1 MPRTKKV
8 VAAERTC
15 DHMDK
20 YRYINWIEGIPSDK
34 YRIYPDGYI
43 TYATNNKW
51 INLKTFLNKSGTVSV
66 KLSNPNTKFVVK
78 VSLAKLIL
86 QAFKTIKFTT
96 NDIIYKDGDSSNCNI
111 ENLEWDGKS
120 DEYDG
125 EEWKYIDWIPDI
137 PGNKYQVSNYGRVVN
152 MTNMLL
158 LQPTKNGNTFSV
170 SLNDLKN
177 NVSKL
182 VPLLRL
188 VGMAFVDVKG
198 YEKEWLDIIRVNE
211 VVEPEKLNH
220 ADNLR
225 WVAPQTSEPLSD
237 FVPDQD
243 VPEEWKYID
252 WIDSVDPT
260 MYKVSN
266 YGRVVNVK
274 TNRLVTVHCDTS
286 DGKPFLEVALWKDK
300 KNKKAYHA
308 SLPRLVAIAFLPKP
322 IFDLRY
328 LVAQYKDGNVN
339 NLRYDNIHWVLS
351 GTQSHDNGLTP
362 NEAVELIN
370 FINDH
375 IYDFD
380 NMIQFQEFVNE
391 QCKGLGKHRS
401 IRYLR
406 ECGVYG
412 QPEKLDDFRSKSIR
426 KQRSDDDLKEIF
438 EYLESN
444 HGSVV
449 QTVRDLGGKFTYS
462 QIQHAKIK
470 YEKDIGSLSRFGRK
484 RVELINIKDGS
495 SKIFESASI
504 ASKFLELSVT
514 AVSRSIRTG
523 QTLKKK
529 KYVARYVDN
538 IDIVNNDCSILVYD
552 INGTLIKEFVSIDE
566 ASCELKLEKNHI
578 LKYCDLNRAD
588 KKGFIFK
595 RKYNK

>member
-1 MPRTKKV
+1 M
-8 VAAERTC
+8 C
-15 DHMDK
+15 NYMDK
-20 YRYINWIEGIPSDK
+20 YRYIDWIEGIPYDK
-34 YRIYPDGYI
+34 YRIYPNGHI
-43 TYATNNKW
+43 TYSTNNKW
-51 INLKTFLNKSGTVSV
+51 IDLKTFLNKSGTVSV

-78 VSLAKLIL
+78 VSVAKLVL

-96 NDIIYKDGDSSNCNI
+96 HDIIYNDGDSSNCNV

-137 PGNKYQVSNYGRVVN
+137 PGNKYQVSNHGRVVN

-158 LQPTKNGNTFSV
+158 LQPTKNGNTLSV

-177 NVSKL
+177 NVSKS

-188 VGMAFVDVKG
+188 VGTAFVDIKG

-211 VVEPEKLNH
+211 AKEPEKLNH

-225 WVAPQTSEPLSD
+225 WVAPQTSDPLPD

-266 YGRVVNVK
+266 YGRVVNVE
-274 TNRLVTVHCDTS
+274 TNRLVTVRCDTS
-286 DGKPFLEVALWKDK
+286 DGKPYLEVALWKDK
-300 KNKKAYHA
+300 KNKKVFHA

-328 LVAQYKDGNVN
+328 LVAQYKDGNVY
-339 NLRYDNIHWVLS
+339 NLRYDNIRWVLS

-391 QCKGLGKHRS
+391 HCQGLGKHRS
-401 IRYLR
+401 VRYLR

-438 EYLESN
+438 EYLERN
-444 HGSVV
+444 HGSIV
-449 QTVRDLGGKFTYS
+449 QTVRDLDGRFTYS
-462 QIQHAKIK
+462 QIQHAKLK
-470 YEKDIGSLSRFGRK
+470 YEKDIGPLSRFGGK
-484 RVELINIKDGS
+484 RVELINIIDGS
-495 SKIFESASI
+495 SKIFESAVI
-504 ASKFLELSVT
+504 ASKFLGLSVA
-514 AVSRSIRTG
+514 AVSKSIRTG
-523 QTLKKK
+523 YTLKKK
-529 KYVARYVDN
+529 KYIARYVDD
-538 IDIVNNDCSILVYD
+538 IDVINNDCSILVYD
-552 INGTLIKEFVSIDE
+552 INGKLINEFVSVDE
-566 ASCELKLEKNHI
+566 ASRELKLERDHI
-578 LKYCDLNRAD
+578 LKYCDNNRAD

-595 RKYNK
+595 RKYDK

>member
-1 MPRTKKV
+1 
-8 VAAERTC
+8 
-15 DHMDK
+15 MDK
-20 YRYINWIEGIPSDK
+20 YRYIDWIEGIPSDK
-34 YRIYPDGYI
+34 YRIYPDGHI
-43 TYATNNKW
+43 TYVTNNKW
-51 INLKTFLNKSGTVSV
+51 IDLKTSLNKSGTVSV

-78 VSLAKLIL
+78 VSVAKLVL
-86 QAFKTIKFTT
+86 QAFKTMKFTAY
-96 NDIIYKDGDSSNCNI
+96 DIIYKDGDSSNCNV

-158 LQPTKNGNTFSV
+158 LQPTKNGNTLSV

-188 VGMAFVDVKG
+188 VGTAFVDIKG
-198 YEKEWLDIIRVNE
+198 YEKELLDIIRVNE
-211 VVEPEKLNH
+211 AKEPEKLNH

-225 WVAPQTSEPLSD
+225 WVAPQTSDPLPD
-237 FVPDQD
+237 FVPDQG

-266 YGRVVNVK
+266 YGRVVNVEN
-274 TNRLVTVHCDTS
+274 NRLVTVRCDTS
-286 DGKPFLEVALWKDK
+286 DGKPSLEVALWKDK
-300 KNKKAYHA
+300 KNKKVFHA

-328 LVAQYKDGNVN
+328 LVAQYKDGNIY
-339 NLRYDNIHWVLS
+339 NLRYDNIRWVLS

-370 FINDH
+370 FINEH

-380 NMIQFQEFVNE
+380 NMVQFQEFLNE
-391 QCKGLGKHRS
+391 HCQGLGKHRS
-401 IRYLR
+401 VRYLR

-438 EYLESN
+438 EYLERN
-444 HGSVV
+444 HGSIV
-449 QTVRDLGGKFTYS
+449 QTVRDLDGRFTYS
-462 QIQHAKIK
+462 QIQHAKLK
-470 YEKDIGSLSRFGRK
+470 YEKDIGPLSRFGRK

-504 ASKFLELSVT
+504 ASEFLGLSIAT
-514 AVSRSIRTG
+514 ISKSIRTG

-529 KYVARYVDN
+529 KYIARYVDN
-538 IDIVNNDCSILVYD
+538 IDMINNDCSILVYD
-552 INGTLIKEFVSIDE
+552 INGKLIKEFVSVDE
-566 ASCELKLEKNHI
+566 ASRELKLERDHI
-578 LKYCDLNRAD
+578 LKYCDHNRAD

-595 RKYNK
+595 RKYDK

>member
-1 MPRTKKV
+1 
-8 VAAERTC
+8 
-15 DHMDK
+15 MDK
-20 YRYINWIEGIPSDK
+20 YRYIDWIEGIPSDK
-34 YRIYPDGYI
+34 YRIYPDGHI
-43 TYATNNKW
+43 TYVTNNKW
-51 INLKTFLNKSGTVSV
+51 IDLKTSLNKSGTVSV

-78 VSLAKLIL
+78 VSVAKLVL
-86 QAFKTIKFTT
+86 QAFKTIKFTAY
-96 NDIIYKDGDSSNCNI
+96 DIIYKDGDSSNCNV

-158 LQPTKNGNTFSV
+158 LQPTKNGNTLSV

-188 VGMAFVDVKG
+188 VGTAFVDIKG
-198 YEKEWLDIIRVNE
+198 YEKEWLDIIRINE
-211 VVEPEKLNH
+211 AEESEKFNH

-225 WVAPQTSEPLSD
+225 WVAPQTSDPLPD

-260 MYKVSN
+260 MYEVSN
-266 YGRVVNVK
+266 YGRVVNVE
-274 TNRLVTVHCDTS
+274 TNRLVTVRCDTS
-286 DGKPFLEVALWKDK
+286 DGKPSLEVALWKDK
-300 KNKKAYHA
+300 KNKKVFHA

-328 LVAQYKDGNVN
+328 LVAQYKDGNIY
-339 NLRYDNIHWVLS
+339 NLRYDNIRWVLS

-370 FINDH
+370 FINEH

-380 NMIQFQEFVNE
+380 NMVQFQEFLNE
-391 QCKGLGKHRS
+391 HCQGLGKHRS
-401 IRYLR
+401 VRYLR

-438 EYLESN
+438 EYLERN
-444 HGSVV
+444 HGSIV
-449 QTVRDLGGKFTYS
+449 QTVRDLDGRFTYS
-462 QIQHAKIK
+462 QIQHAKLK
-470 YEKDIGSLSRFGRK
+470 YEKDIGPLSRFGRK

-504 ASKFLELSVT
+504 ASEFLGLSIAT
-514 AVSRSIRTG
+514 ISKSIRTG

-529 KYVARYVDN
+529 KYIARYVDN
-538 IDIVNNDCSILVYD
+538 IDMINNDCSILVYD
-552 INGTLIKEFVSIDE
+552 INGKLIKEFVSVDE
-566 ASCELKLEKNHI
+566 VSRELKLERDHI
-578 LKYCDLNRAD
+578 LKYCDHNRAD

-595 RKYNK
+595 RKYKK